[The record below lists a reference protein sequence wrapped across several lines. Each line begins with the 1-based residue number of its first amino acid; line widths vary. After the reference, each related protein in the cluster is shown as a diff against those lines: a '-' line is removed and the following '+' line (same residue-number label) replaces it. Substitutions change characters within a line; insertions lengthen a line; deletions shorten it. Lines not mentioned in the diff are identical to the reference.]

1 MKIILIHGLYMH
13 GVVMQPLS
21 QLLAGKGYTTDVISY
36 NSVSIEED
44 DVFRSID
51 KLIDPSG
58 NNILVGHSLGGLM
71 IKHYLTARQVTAEQ
85 VSHVIAI
92 GSPLQGASI
101 VDAIQALGLG
111 QILGNSTDYGLE
123 NHNSDWC
130 FPQKLG
136 CIAGTMAIGF
146 RPLLIGNT
154 HPSDGTVTLEET
166 KITGMTDHLE
176 INHTHTSLIF
186 SAEVAEQIDYFIR
199 FNSFFRQQEE
209 STA

>member
-1 MKIILIHGLYMH
+1 MKVILIHGLYMH
-13 GVVMQPLS
+13 GMVMQPLS
-21 QLLAGKGYTTDVISY
+21 QLLAKRGYETDVISY

-44 DVFRSID
+44 DVFQSID
-51 KLIDPSG
+51 SLIDPSG
-58 NNILVGHSLGGLM
+58 PNILIGHSLGGLM
-71 IKHYLTARQVTAEQ
+71 IKHYLKARQMTTAQ
-85 VSHVIAI
+85 VSHVVAI

-123 NHNSDWC
+123 NHSGEWN

-146 RPLLIGNT
+146 RPLLINSA

-186 SAEVAEQIDYFIR
+186 SNEVAEQIDYFIR
-199 FNSFFRQQEE
+199 YNCFFRQPEE